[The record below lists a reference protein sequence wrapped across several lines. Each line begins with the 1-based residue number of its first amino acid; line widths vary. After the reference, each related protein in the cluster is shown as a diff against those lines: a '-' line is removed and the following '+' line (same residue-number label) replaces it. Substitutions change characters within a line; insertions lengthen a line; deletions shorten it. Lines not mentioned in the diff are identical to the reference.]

1 MQEIGD
7 LHGRT
12 VFVLLLIGMSLLS
25 FTPQNIARAAK
36 STKAQNS
43 SYLLMYENVTTHEG
57 DLIIDGTQTYVI
69 ENCLYIQTGSIQVRD
84 WGRLIVR
91 DSELRV
97 NQTYLWCYNFT
108 IEDYGTFEIDNSTLT
123 SDRALNIDF
132 NEYSEATF
140 DSVTLNL
147 TQTLITFHHFSKAT
161 LYQSSILQCHGLYFD
176 DYSEASITNSDI
188 TQIQVQIGVGACKI
202 KVMNSS
208 ISTFGI
214 DLDPCSSA
222 EVNHLRPGFI
232 GYLNLQQATVHG
244 VILDITLNDTRV
256 DEWAV
261 HADYDSGTT
270 ISDSTIGRLGIYIH
284 NPTVCLDSLNPV
296 FYEYKEIGK
305 IILNKT
311 VATGITV
318 FICEHSVVTIM
329 NSTLRLYPYSPSKLY
344 VNESVVILQIEGS
357 DFSGSLCFLGST
369 LQGMSIFHT
378 DLYMCGTVDLD
389 LSGEFNWFSSS
400 IKRNYSTILRDN
412 TNNPTENAA
421 LTLFEKND
429 TIVWNGTTNS
439 LGQAN
444 FNLTFTDN
452 NYTDTLR
459 LEAVKGNMSATKNI
473 SFLSDT
479 PVTMVL
485 GRHDIAMMNVAPAK
499 TVVGQGRILDTNF
512 TVANLGDLAET
523 FYATIYANATN
534 IGTYTVFN
542 LANGTST
549 TLAFACS
556 TAGLAYGNYT
566 ISANTQPVLGEN
578 FTADNNCTYSIPV
591 HVGVPGDISGPTSG
605 VYDGTVNMRDISYM
619 IMLFNTRPGS
629 PNWNANAD
637 VNGDDTVNM
646 RDISIAIIN
655 FNKHE

>member
-1 MQEIGD
+1 MSR
-7 LHGRT
+7 RT
-12 VFVLLLIGMSLLS
+12 VFAVLLIGIILLS

-57 DLIIDGTQTYVI
+57 DLIIDGTQTYAI
-69 ENCLYIQTGSIQVRD
+69 ENCMYIQTGSIQVRD

-147 TQTLITFHHFSKAT
+147 TQTFIRFHDFSKAT
-161 LYQSSILQCHGLYFD
+161 LYQSSILQWHGLYFD
-176 DYSEASITNSDI
+176 GYSEASITNSDI
-188 TQIQVQIGVGACKI
+188 TQIQVEIGVGACKI
-202 KVMNSS
+202 KVINSS
-208 ISTFGI
+208 IFAFGI
-214 DLDPCSSA
+214 NLDPSSSV

-232 GYLNLQQATVHG
+232 GYLNLQQATVNG
-244 VILDITLNDTRV
+244 VILDITLNDTSV
-256 DEWAV
+256 GEWAV
-261 HADYDSGTT
+261 HTDYDHEMT

-284 NPTVCLDSLNPV
+284 NHTVSLDSLNPI

-305 IILNKT
+305 LTLNKT
-311 VATGITV
+311 KVTSITV
-318 FICEHSVVTIM
+318 FIFEDSVFTII
-329 NSTLRLYPYSPSKLY
+329 NSTLRLYPHSQSKLY
-344 VNESVVILQIEGS
+344 VNESVVSLQVEQS
-357 DFSGSLCFLGST
+357 DFSGSLCFSGST
-369 LQGMSIFHT
+369 LQGIDIFNT
-378 DLYMCGTVDLD
+378 DFYMCGTASLD

-400 IKRNYSTILRDN
+400 IKRNYSIILRDN

-421 LTLFEKND
+421 LALFEKND
-429 TIVWNGTTNS
+429 AIVWNGTTNS

-459 LEAVKGNMSATKNI
+459 LEAVKGNLSATKSI

-485 GRHDIAMMNVAPAK
+485 GRHDIAMTGVAPAK
-499 TVVGQGRILDTNF
+499 TVVGQGHNLDANF

-534 IGTYTVFN
+534 IGTYAVFN

-556 TAGLAYGNYT
+556 TTELAYGNYT
-566 ISANTQPVLGEN
+566 ISANTQPVPGEN
-578 FTADNNCTYSIPV
+578 FTANNNCTYGIPV
-591 HVGVPGDISGPTSG
+591 HVGVSGDISGPTSG
-605 VYDGTVNMRDISYM
+605 VYDGTVNMRDISYI
-619 IMLFNTRPGS
+619 IMLFNTRPDS
-629 PNWNANAD
+629 PNWNPNAD
-637 VNGDDTVNM
+637 INNDATVNM
-646 RDISIAIIN
+646 RDISIAILN